1 MKVLN
6 TYSFVGSINYAVFV
20 PVSTIIV
27 CYLLAVLLG
36 HVESWW
42 LPMVSDCGVYFPEKW
57 IFHIGL
63 IVSSVLIHSAAK
75 VVRDFISSNNPE
87 AISSKLEN
95 TAVALNFIACG
106 GLAGCASVTV
116 KEDNNIHGISAIVF
130 FVFYIIYMWIVVL
143 RVSQQLRQRPGPSTY
158 YARNSLNYGA
168 GQSVRYWIASI
179 VTIDFIIFVLFTAL
193 KVPIDPYQAI
203 AEWIGIGGIIVFN
216 ITWKMDITLSGK
228 CDIYT
233 ATLFEPQNQTYSGSR
248 FFDEDRSLL

>member
-1 MKVLN
+1 M
-6 TYSFVGSINYAVFV
+6 
-20 PVSTIIV
+20 
-27 CYLLAVLLG
+27 
-36 HVESWW
+36 
-42 LPMVSDCGVYFPEKW
+42 
-57 IFHIGL
+57 
-63 IVSSVLIHSAAK
+63 
-75 VVRDFISSNNPE
+75 
-87 AISSKLEN
+87 
-95 TAVALNFIACG
+95 
-106 GLAGCASVTV
+106 
-116 KEDNNIHGISAIVF
+116 VF

-193 KVPIDPYQAI
+193 KVPIHPYQAI

-216 ITWKMDITLSGK
+216 ITWKMDITQSGK